1 VAPRGLV
8 NVSDD
13 LLCLSF
19 SFSSFFLGSIRS
31 IVVRR
36 EMYFGLPF
44 FSGLCSA
51 EAEEAVTGGVCC
63 ALWSPFA
70 VSALVGSAAAPEDD
84 VIDEEWEP
92 GLRPSFFRFLRSFE
106 EVLGA
111 EEGAASGCVSSSIS
125 KPKGRKM
132 E

>member
-1 VAPRGLV
+1 MAPRGLV

-36 EMYFGLPF
+36 DMYLGLLF
-44 FSGLCSA
+44 FSDLCSA
-51 EAEEAVTGGVCC
+51 DAEEDEAGGVCC
-63 ALWSPFA
+63 TPWSPFA
-70 VSALVGSAAAPEDD
+70 VSASVGSAAAPEDD
-84 VIDEEWEP
+84 VIDEECEP
-92 GLRPSFFRFLRSFE
+92 LLRPSFFRFLRSFE
-106 EVLGA
+106 EVLRA

-132 E
+132 K